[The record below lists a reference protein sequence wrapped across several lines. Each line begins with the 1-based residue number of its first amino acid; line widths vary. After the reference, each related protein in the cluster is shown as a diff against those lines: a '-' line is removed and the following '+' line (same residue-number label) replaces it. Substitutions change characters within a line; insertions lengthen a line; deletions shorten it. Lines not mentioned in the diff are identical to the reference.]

1 VLPGEGPGR
10 LISVESGGRVVLE
23 EAVLRGATE
32 NGLQATGAETELTD
46 VRVEAGGQH
55 GLVTAADARLT
66 AVDLRVADHGASG
79 ILSRFGA
86 MSLTRVA
93 LIDND
98 VGLRFGRG
106 AEPQHTL
113 RFFQGNRVPWIA
125 CGLFCPVAGPVL
137 GP

>member
-1 VLPGEGPGR
+1 MSKRKLSRQQAWRIEKIQQER
-10 LISVESGGRVVLE
+10 ANRAQRRD
-23 EAVLRGATE
+23 AVAQDAL
-32 NGLQATGAETELTD
+32 ATGELGP
-46 VRVEAGGQH
+46 EQH